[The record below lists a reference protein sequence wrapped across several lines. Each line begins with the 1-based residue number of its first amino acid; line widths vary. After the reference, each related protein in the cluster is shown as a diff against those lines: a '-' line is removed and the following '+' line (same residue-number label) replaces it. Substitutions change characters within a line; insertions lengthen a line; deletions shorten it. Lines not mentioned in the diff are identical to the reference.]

1 VWNALNAAET
11 IPIPAFTPKFAALL
25 LGDGDAA
32 VHLPVDMRTT
42 FLWDSAAAAMLLVE
56 AGGLFT
62 SWSDLDFLSELP
74 DQHTGGWLASTTPQL
89 NHELRASLHQLL
101 DTHGR

>member
-1 VWNALNAAET
+1 
-11 IPIPAFTPKFAALL
+11 
-25 LGDGDAA
+25 
-32 VHLPVDMRTT
+32 
-42 FLWDSAAAAMLLVE
+42 MLLVE

-74 DQHTGGWLASTTPQL
+74 AQYRGGWLASTTPHL
-89 NHELRASLHQLL
+89 HHELRASLHQLL